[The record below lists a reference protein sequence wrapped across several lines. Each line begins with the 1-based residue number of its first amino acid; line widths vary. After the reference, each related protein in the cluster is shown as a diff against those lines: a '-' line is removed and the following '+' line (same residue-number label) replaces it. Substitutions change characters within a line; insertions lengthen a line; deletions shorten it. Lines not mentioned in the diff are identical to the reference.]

1 MKKPTHYIDNIKF
14 YENMTDWIK
23 GVREAQNAD
32 EKNPPI
38 TNYIGECFMSI
49 AENLSKKGNFIKYP
63 FRDDMISDA
72 IENCVMYAHNFDPDK
87 SKNPFSYFTQITYF
101 AFLRRIEKEKKQMYI
116 KYKLMEQHPDS
127 TLSWYKEN
135 YFEKKKEENIDD
147 ALKKEFEL
155 TDKDIEKFGSSS
167 KKKGKK

>member
-1 MKKPTHYIDNIKF
+1 MKNTSHYIDNENF
-14 YENMTDWIK
+14 YKEISAWKHDVK
-23 GVREAQNAD
+23 EAQNAGD
-32 EKNPPI
+32 KNPPI

-63 FRDDMISDA
+63 FRDDMVSDA

-116 KYKLMEQHPDS
+116 KYKLMEQNPDS

-135 YFEKKKEENIDD
+135 YFEKKKEEDIDT
-147 ALKKEFEL
+147 ALKQEFEL
-155 TDKDIEKFGSSS
+155 TDKDLQKFSGS
-167 KKKGKK
+167 KKKKAKE